1 MRILSK
7 RNNEEDK
14 YSETNITEL
23 ENSLEGR
30 NSNFDQAK
38 RVSKFIDTILKL
50 LWQSRKKETIMK
62 KNEESL
68 GDL

>member
-23 ENSLEGR
+23 ENSLCKKKKKR
-30 NSNFDQAK
+30 RIDIFTSSSHYSN
-38 RVSKFIDTILKL
+38 TIYTYPHLHLNAYTK
-50 LWQSRKKETIMK
+50 
-62 KNEESL
+62 
-68 GDL
+68 

>member
-38 RVSKFIDTILKL
+38 
-50 LWQSRKKETIMK
+50 
-62 KNEESL
+62 ESANS
-68 GDL
+68 